1 MWNKEK
7 PDTATE
13 RAPMTAKV
21 GNEENIIAFVGRGV
35 EFKGAI
41 SYEGTVR
48 IDGRVEGEIHTNGV
62 LVVGEEATIAAKITA
77 GTIISKG
84 KIIGEIIAKE
94 RVKLLSPAMLQ
105 GSVQAPAFSMEE
117 GVVFNGTCQMT
128 GDVHE
133 LPREAILRP
142 VGAQAQIKRISG

>member
-1 MWNKEK
+1 MWNNEK
-7 PDTATE
+7 PGSGE
-13 RAPMTAKV
+13 RASMTAKV

-48 IDGRVEGEIHTNGV
+48 IDGRVEGEIHANGV
-62 LVVGEEATIAAKITA
+62 LVVGEEAAIAAKITV

-84 KIIGEIIAKE
+84 KIMGEIVAKE
-94 RVKLLSPAMLQ
+94 RVKLLSPAMFQ
-105 GSVQAPAFSMEE
+105 GSIQAPTFSIEE

-128 GDVHE
+128 GEVHE
-133 LPREAILRP
+133 LPREAVVRP
-142 VGAQAQIKRISG
+142 VGAPAQVKRISG